1 MRRFQHGTWLACLV
15 GSIVLASACGDEDS
29 DNPANNGGKGGSGGD
44 NGGGGTGNSAGD
56 ETGGTSGTGGD
67 TGGTA
72 GTAGTGRGGAG
83 AGGTDNPGGDG
94 GVGNEGGVGTGG
106 TGGMP
111 PEACEIYDLNRPVQN
126 IPTDNDGNIDFGSGA
141 TMELTNDKTWRI
153 NGRIFIPSGKT
164 LEIGPCT
171 LVVATPKPN
180 AGSLFVSRGGKLNAI
195 GTANEPVVFSSED
208 FRYTSTAR
216 WGGIVMLGR
225 APIGGTSG
233 GTGTPERIFEGLSD
247 ARATYGG
254 SDANDNSGTIQYT
267 RIEYGGD
274 IIVADKE
281 INGLTM
287 AGVGAGTTLDHIMVK
302 RQGDDC
308 FEWFGGTVN
317 ADHLICENSGDD
329 MFDTDE
335 KYTGHLQFLFG
346 RLRTTGTSADPNG
359 FEWDG
364 NQAWTAPF
372 ADPADHLVD
381 GGTPHAANATLCGL
395 GANAGVVAHGA
406 VLRRDFDVAG
416 GTLLRNTII
425 TGFNDGVDTRD
436 NVGTN
441 AAPIV
446 AWDHSLFFENGFSG
460 TNVIA
465 PAETGAGNDLS
476 FDEIAFVNDAANA
489 NGTTKPAGFNCY
501 ANPPH
506 PFPNA
511 AVAGIAAGAGF
522 KTPAADYVGA
532 FEDAGDNW
540 MTGLWVDWSSGD

>member
-1 MRRFQHGTWLACLV
+1 LV

-29 DNPANNGGKGGSGGD
+29 DNPANNGGKGGTGGD
-44 NGGGGTGNSAGD
+44 DGGGGSSGRGGSAGD
-56 ETGGTSGTGGD
+56 AGSGD

-83 AGGTDNPGGDG
+83 TGGDG
-94 GVGNEGGVGTGG
+94 GVGNEAGVGNEGGGGTGG

-111 PEACEIYDLNRPVQN
+111 PEGCTIYDMNRTVED
-126 IPTDNDGNIDFGSGA
+126 IPTDSNGDIDFGTA
-141 TMELTNDKTWRI
+141 DTMMLANDRTWRI
-153 NGRIFIPSGKT
+153 NGRIYVPTGKT

-180 AGSLFVSRGGKLNAI
+180 AGSLFVPRGAKLNAI
-195 GTANEPVVFSSED
+195 GTADEPVVFSSED
-208 FRYTSTAR
+208 YRYTSPAR
-216 WGGIVMLGR
+216 WGGIVLLGN

-233 GTGTPERIFEGLSD
+233 GVGTPERIFEGLAD
-247 ARATYGG
+247 DPRHRYGG
-254 SDANDNSGTIQYT
+254 TAANDDSGTIQYT

-274 IIVADKE
+274 IIVSNKE
-281 INGLTM
+281 INGLSM
-287 AGVGAGTTLDHIMVK
+287 GGVGDGTTIDHVMVK

-317 ADHLICENSGDD
+317 ADHLICENAGDD

-335 KYTGHLQFLFG
+335 KYIGHLQFLFG

-364 NQAWTAPF
+364 NQAWTTPF

-381 GGTPHAANATLCGL
+381 GGKPAAANATLCGL
-395 GANAGVVAHGA
+395 GASAGVVGHGA

-416 GTLLRNTII
+416 GTLIRNSII
-425 TGFNDGVDTRD
+425 TGFDDGYDTRD

-441 AAPIV
+441 DMPIIGL
-446 AWDHSLFFENGFSG
+446 DHSLFFENGFAG
-460 TNVIA
+460 MNVIA
-465 PAETGAGNDLS
+465 PAETGAANDLS
-476 FDEIAFVNDAANA
+476 FDEIVFFNLASNF

-501 ANPPH
+501 SNPPR
-506 PFPNA
+506 PFPTA
-511 AVAGIAAGAGF
+511 AVAGIAAGDGF

-532 FEDAGDNW
+532 FEDADDNW